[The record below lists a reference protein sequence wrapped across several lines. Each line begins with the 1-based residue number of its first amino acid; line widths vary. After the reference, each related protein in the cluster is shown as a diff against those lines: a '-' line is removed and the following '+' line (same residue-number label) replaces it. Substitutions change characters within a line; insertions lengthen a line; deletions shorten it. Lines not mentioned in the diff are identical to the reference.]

1 MMDKIRLR
9 RMVFDA
15 CHGVEP
21 HEKNVPARIEID
33 LEVESDLSEAGHTD
47 DLGKSV
53 DYGRLYDEVA
63 QVVTGPSRNLLE
75 SLAEE
80 IASRVLGI
88 EGCSAVTVTVRKI
101 NPPVGGPCD
110 CAEVEVRRVAGE
122 SVPRNR
128 QQPG

>member
-1 MMDKIRLR
+1 
-9 RMVFDA
+9 MVFDA

-21 HEKNVPARIEID
+21 HEKNVPTRIEVD
-33 LEVESDLSEAGHTD
+33 LEVETDLHEAGRTD

-53 DYGRLYDEVA
+53 DYARLYDEVA

-80 IASRVLGI
+80 IAARVLGI
-88 EGCSAVTVTVRKI
+88 DGCSGVIVNVRKM
-101 NPPVGGPCD
+101 NPPVGGACD